1 MTAFSK
7 KYKVVHNSWYQN
19 VCKIEFSNHLWLQFL
34 DQTQSYV
41 VVFTVIYSDIY
52 KILVTEWK
60 YGISTNDIITL
71 INNYQRLQFTLVF
84 RI

>member
-1 MTAFSK
+1 M
-7 KYKVVHNSWYQN
+7 
-19 VCKIEFSNHLWLQFL
+19 EFSNHLWLQFL
-34 DQTQSYV
+34 DQTQSDV
-41 VVFTVIYSDIY
+41 VVFTIIYSDIY
-52 KILVTEWK
+52 KKLVTEWK